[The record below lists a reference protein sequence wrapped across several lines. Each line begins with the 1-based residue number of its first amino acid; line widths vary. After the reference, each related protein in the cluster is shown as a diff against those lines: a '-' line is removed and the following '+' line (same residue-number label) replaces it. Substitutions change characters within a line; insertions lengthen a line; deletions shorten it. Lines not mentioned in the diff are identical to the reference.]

1 LIASQVKIIKVI
13 KKIVYQINAWMFLR
27 LLLQELK
34 IVIVL
39 NKKMKYFLNVQ
50 TKLIYKKYKIDNKIA
65 LGKLYSNLICF
76 KIKNLTL
83 YL

>member
-1 LIASQVKIIKVI
+1 
-13 KKIVYQINAWMFLR
+13 MFLR

-39 NKKMKYFLNVQ
+39 NKKMKYFLNMQ
-50 TKLIYKKYKIDNKIA
+50 TKLINKKYKIDNKIA

-83 YL
+83 MTI